1 MALGAKT
8 FNFGKF
14 LSFYSNNVEGNLNPI
29 DVAYNWWTSM
39 DNHDKYW
46 YFYDDKQK
54 YIDFI
59 DSVIS
64 IKKSNLIIAPYEN
77 YEDGI
82 VLWWK
87 WPSQKFHVPYPN
99 MEFREKLLEWMKNN

>member
-14 LSFYSNNVEGNLNPI
+14 LSFYSNNMEGNLNST

-39 DNHDKYW
+39 DSHDKYW
-46 YFYDDKQK
+46 YFYDNKQK

-59 DSVIS
+59 NSVIS

-82 VLWWK
+82 MLWWK

-99 MEFREKLLEWMKNN
+99 KEFREKLLEWMKNN

>member
-1 MALGAKT
+1 
-8 FNFGKF
+8 
-14 LSFYSNNVEGNLNPI
+14 
-29 DVAYNWWTSM
+29 M
-39 DNHDKYW
+39 DSHDKYW

-82 VLWWK
+82 MLWWK

-99 MEFREKLLEWMKNN
+99 KEFREKLLEWMKNN

>member
-14 LSFYSNNVEGNLNPI
+14 LSFYSNNMEGNLNLT

-39 DNHDKYW
+39 DSHDKYW

-99 MEFREKLLEWMKNN
+99 KEFREKLLEWMKNN